1 MLNLCICTHA
11 SLEDYGGGGVD
22 RIISLA
28 KSVSKHEVN
37 VYLIDRSLKKS
48 LFSLL
53 LDGDKYYEIKNGTVK
68 EYDYPLHIRFLFPGL
83 TKLAQEILNRIIS
96 LLTFSAL
103 GNLSCVL
110 DPYLFAKLY
119 FVCRKERIDLVQC
132 EYHTTAPPS
141 FIVKKLLNVPLIYDA
156 HNVETYLIKSL
167 PNVSGVFATMTELV
181 ENMSCMMCD
190 LIFVVSERDKEQF
203 ALLGIPENKIEVLPN
218 SIDVNRYSTL
228 SDREKVR
235 NKYKLN
241 DRIVMIFHGLLNYAP
256 NEEAVRVLTNDILP
270 DILKRHPDTYLL
282 LVGRYPPKI
291 SHPNVIVTGFVE
303 NLPEYIA
310 AADIAVVPLVKGGG
324 TRIKILEYMACGK
337 AVVSTRKGA
346 EGLNVRDGR
355 DILLTEH
362 PDSKFTYL
370 VLKLIENVELRKK
383 LGINAQRNAGS
394 LYEWE
399 KNAKKAVHIYN
410 RLVCTNGN
418 RPSEDRPNIN

>member
-1 MLNLCICTHA
+1 
-11 SLEDYGGGGVD
+11 
-22 RIISLA
+22 
-28 KSVSKHEVN
+28 
-37 VYLIDRSLKKS
+37 
-48 LFSLL
+48 
-53 LDGDKYYEIKNGTVK
+53 
-68 EYDYPLHIRFLFPGL
+68 
-83 TKLAQEILNRIIS
+83 
-96 LLTFSAL
+96 
-103 GNLSCVL
+103 
-110 DPYLFAKLY
+110 
-119 FVCRKERIDLVQC
+119 
-132 EYHTTAPPS
+132 
-141 FIVKKLLNVPLIYDA
+141 VPLIYDA